1 MVITEGDIVPGVR
14 IGDFLLGVLKEDII
28 KVIGKN
34 NRTWE
39 IGNGFSI
46 ILLENAKMWF
56 DKTQKLYQ
64 IGVTKGFKG
73 KYNSIGIGSTM
84 KDICNKFGEY
94 YDEGDE
100 FLIKGIEGICFEL
113 EDIENWEEISAPIEW
128 IFVYKK

>member
-1 MVITEGDIVPGVR
+1 
-14 IGDFLLGVLKEDII
+14 
-28 KVIGKN
+28 
-34 NRTWE
+34 
-39 IGNGFSI
+39 
-46 ILLENAKMWF
+46 
-56 DKTQKLYQ
+56 
-64 IGVTKGFKG
+64 
-73 KYNSIGIGSTM
+73 M